1 MKTKLGKIRKRPS
14 YKEEAYQ
21 RIKTLILSDE
31 LRDGDPLDI
40 DWLTSELGISRTPV
54 REALLMLEQEGLIE
68 TIPYKGTFI
77 TDLTKKDV
85 EEIYRVREG
94 LESLAV
100 ELATPLIPDADLQ
113 NMQEM
118 FTAVGDEIE
127 KGSFNGYFESDIGFH
142 DLLIRHSGNQVLQQ
156 VLDTL
161 SGRIY
166 RVRAFSWRRSGSHMK
181 LSFAEHRAI
190 LDAIVER
197 DVERAKELMARHVR
211 DAGKRIANLIPD
223 DPQ

>member
-1 MKTKLGKIRKRPS
+1 MNAKLGKIRKRPS

-40 DWLTSELGISRTPV
+40 DWLASELGISRTPV

-118 FTAVGDEIE
+118 FAAVGDEIE
-127 KGSFNGYFESDIGFH
+127 EGSFDGYFESDIGFH

-166 RVRAFSWRRSGSHMK
+166 RVRAFSWRRSGSHMQ

-211 DAGKRIANLIPD
+211 DAGRRIADLIPD